1 MKKVLSIV
9 LAISLILS
17 GFTFVFASGESAG
30 APILIGTAEELI
42 AVASD
47 VAADGG
53 DGKYYKLTANINLNG
68 ADWTTYIGSKDIPFV
83 GTFDGDGKVISN
95 FKLPINS
102 NQGYIGVGLF
112 GTIGGNAV
120 IKKLGFEKVEVYGT
134 DQYGWNVYVGALAGE
149 AVGNASVSESY
160 IRDFVIDSQPV
171 RAGVTGGLVGNVD
184 GDGVKIENCYSVD
197 FVEKDDA
204 SAMEGGLIGCL
215 KNYSSVKNC
224 YSNTTLA
231 VYANSYPSKIVE
243 NSYCTSHDWYG
254 DAQGAGTVVTSAE
267 LKGKYTDLGSAY
279 VKGYAV
285 YGEYPA
291 LAWESAPAGMT
302 GAGSETDPYIV
313 KTVEHLVE
321 IAGMATTEGKYFELA
336 NDIDIENS
344 IYSAFIGTK
353 DSPFKGVF
361 DGKGHIIK
369 NFQVTIPATSSDWT
383 LAAALFGYVSGDA
396 VIKNFGVENVK
407 VSSATNSW
415 SECAGGIVGL
425 LDGNA
430 KVSGCYVNGIELLD
444 KATPELKAFGGI
456 AAAALSDGV
465 VVENCYCTGI
475 TLSDG
480 IADNDSGIVG
490 AGNSF
495 SEIKNC
501 YSTYT
506 IVRTAKANGSK
517 VTNSYFTGVAPWPAD
532 GAEYTEFYAG
542 EKVTAAELKGM
553 ATTLGTAFKAG
564 GVETNGYPALSWQKV
579 TEITVGEGEGT
590 YDSPYLIADAEGLKA
605 VAGFIDTEGVYFK
618 LLNDID
624 LEGAVWENCIG
635 SKANPFK
642 GDFNGNGHV
651 IKNYTLKVPG
661 YVERGIFAAVGGNA
675 YIHDLGVENVKVI
688 LTDINGWDA
697 TAGGL
702 IACAYD
708 NSVIEGCYVDGVE
721 FKADYVRSETWYGE
735 LKWGG
740 GLIGYGNG
748 DGLEL
753 RDCYSKGFVE
763 TYPAGTNPIVNNE
776 GGLFGMFDKMLAIED
791 CYSDTTIG
799 RYSEP
804 HLSRNS
810 YHKGPCLEWPEGYT
824 WGYNSFIK
832 DVKTLGYD
840 WNNDFV
846 PVENGSPVLKWQ
858 EKDGYLNLIPS
869 GEMTGNNLSSLS
881 GVSGGTTVVSN
892 EALRQSTVLAMPA
905 NSAFSYH
912 VDLSEGDYYRVS
924 FRGKTQNNEEN
935 AFTFTLGDKNL
946 TDDLFDKTLGELWET
961 KVVFVKADTA
971 NATLTISS
979 DTALYIDDVEIIKV
993 DPELEITA
1001 ISESVSFEKT
1011 YADVLE
1017 ELYVSST
1024 VCDGLEVKINSDYDC
1039 IDRNGKFNGNVP
1051 VGFGT
1056 IDIDVTVSATLAD
1069 RKAEKQKTIT
1079 INKRTPYEIKNLG
1092 LYNEDGE
1099 KVFGLSEAEK
1109 IGTVDVKVNTEDEGT
1124 IFAVLYKDGIL
1135 TGIEMTNVESGKA
1148 VFDLPIGDADK
1159 LKLFAFVE
1167 DTLVPL
1173 SVPSMSYDIIEKGSG
1188 VVMHTIGDS
1197 LCATYKVD
1205 ETLLRGW
1212 GQVMGSYLDDEY
1224 ITVDNT
1230 LAESGM
1236 TANKFFTTG
1245 GVKGGI
1251 KELIASY
1258 NPGDYLLVQLGTN
1271 DSANFIAANK
1281 GFTKEQFRF
1290 YMDQFVVSAREKGVI
1305 PVFVTAPER
1314 LSAGTDVK
1322 TDGVN
1327 YNVDS
1332 YLEDY
1337 PQIMRDYAAEYNVP
1351 VIDLNKESYKMLQEY
1366 GYSGTKAL
1374 GLFVSDELHYTEAG
1388 ANWIAG
1394 FVADELIRLGLPVG
1408 DCVLDNN

>member
-1 MKKVLSIV
+1 MKKILSISLTIL
-9 LAISLILS
+9 LALS
-17 GFTFVFASGESAG
+17 GFNFVFASGESADD
-30 APILIGTAEELI
+30 PILIGTAEELI

-53 DGKYYKLTANINLNG
+53 DGKYYKLTADINLNG
-68 ADWTTYIGSKDIPFV
+68 ADWTTSIGSKDIPFA
-83 GTFDGDGKVISN
+83 GTFDGNGKVISN

-102 NQGYIGVGLF
+102 KQAYIGVGLF
-112 GTIGGNAV
+112 GTIGKNAV

-149 AVGNASVSESY
+149 VVGNASVSESY

-184 GDGVKIENCYSVD
+184 GDGVKIENCYSVG

-204 SAMEGGLIGCL
+204 SAREGGLIGSL
-215 KNYSSVKNC
+215 NNYSSVKNC
-224 YSNTTLA
+224 YSNTILA
-231 VYANSYPSKIVE
+231 VYANSYPSKTVE

-267 LKGKYTDLGSAY
+267 LKEKYTELGSAY
-279 VKGYAV
+279 VKGYAA
-285 YGEYPA
+285 YGGYPA
-291 LAWESAPAGMT
+291 LAWESAPEGMT

-353 DSPFKGVF
+353 D
-361 DGKGHIIK
+361 
-369 NFQVTIPATSSDWT
+369 
-383 LAAALFGYVSGDA
+383 
-396 VIKNFGVENVK
+396 
-407 VSSATNSW
+407 
-415 SECAGGIVGL
+415 
-425 LDGNA
+425 
-430 KVSGCYVNGIELLD
+430 
-444 KATPELKAFGGI
+444 
-456 AAAALSDGV
+456 
-465 VVENCYCTGI
+465 
-475 TLSDG
+475 
-480 IADNDSGIVG
+480 
-490 AGNSF
+490 
-495 SEIKNC
+495 
-501 YSTYT
+501 
-506 IVRTAKANGSK
+506 
-517 VTNSYFTGVAPWPAD
+517 
-532 GAEYTEFYAG
+532 
-542 EKVTAAELKGM
+542 
-553 ATTLGTAFKAG
+553 
-564 GVETNGYPALSWQKV
+564 
-579 TEITVGEGEGT
+579 
-590 YDSPYLIADAEGLKA
+590 
-605 VAGFIDTEGVYFK
+605 
-618 LLNDID
+618 
-624 LEGAVWENCIG
+624 
-635 SKANPFK
+635 NPFK

-651 IKNYTLKVPG
+651 IKNYTLNVPG
-661 YVERGIFAAVGGNA
+661 NVERGIFAAVGGNA

-688 LTDINGWDA
+688 LTDNGGWDA

-708 NSVIEGCYVDGVE
+708 NAVIEGCYVDGIE

-763 TYPAGTNPIVNNE
+763 TYQTGTYPIVNNE
-776 GGLFGMFDKMLAIED
+776 GGLFGMFDKMLSIED

-799 RYSEP
+799 RYLQP

-810 YHKGPCLEWPEGYT
+810 YHNGPCLEWPEGYT

-858 EKDGYLNLIPS
+858 KKDGYLNLIPS
-869 GEMTGNNLSSLS
+869 GEMTGDNLSSLF

-905 NSAFSYH
+905 NSAFSYN

-924 FRGKTQNNEEN
+924 FRGKTQNDEEN

-946 TDDLFDKTLGELWET
+946 TDDLSDKTLGKLWET

-993 DPELEITA
+993 DPEFEITA
-1001 ISESVSFEKT
+1001 ISESILFEET

-1017 ELYVSST
+1017 EMYVSST
-1024 VCDGLEVKINSDYDC
+1024 ICDGLEVKIDSDYNC
-1039 IDRNGKFNGNVP
+1039 IDLNGKPNDNVP

-1056 IDIDVTVSATLAD
+1056 IDINVTVSAAIAD

-1079 INKRTPYEIKNLG
+1079 INKRTPYEIENLG
-1092 LYNEDGE
+1092 LYNKDGE
-1099 KVFGLSEAEK
+1099 KVFGISAAEK
-1109 IGTVDVKVNTEDEGT
+1109 VGTVDVKVNTEDEGT
-1124 IFAVLYKDGIL
+1124 IFAALYKDGIL
-1135 TGIEMTNVESGKA
+1135 KSVKMTNVEAGKA
-1148 VFDLPIGDADK
+1148 VVDLPIGNADK
-1159 LKLFAFVE
+1159 LKIFALVE

-1173 SVPSMSYDIIEKGSG
+1173 SIPSKSYDTIKKSSG

-1245 GVKGGI
+1245 GVNGGI

-1271 DSANFIAANK
+1271 DSTNFIAGNK

-1327 YNVDS
+1327 YDVNS

-1351 VIDLNKESYKMLQEY
+1351 VIDLNRESYKMLQEY

-1394 FVADELIRLGLPVG
+1394 FVADELVRLGLPVG